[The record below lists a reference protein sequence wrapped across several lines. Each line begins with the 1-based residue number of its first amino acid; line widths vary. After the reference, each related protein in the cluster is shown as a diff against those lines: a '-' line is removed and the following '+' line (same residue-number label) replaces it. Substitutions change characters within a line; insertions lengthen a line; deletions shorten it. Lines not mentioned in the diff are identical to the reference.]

1 MAIMF
6 FIIFLIIAP
15 IILFGDTRA
24 TTWED
29 ESRII
34 NARGLSNQDR
44 FHLISRWGAQN

>member
-1 MAIMF
+1 MAIML

-15 IILFGDTRA
+15 IVLFSDIRS

-29 ESRII
+29 DTRIV
-34 NARGLSNQDR
+34 NARGLSSQDR